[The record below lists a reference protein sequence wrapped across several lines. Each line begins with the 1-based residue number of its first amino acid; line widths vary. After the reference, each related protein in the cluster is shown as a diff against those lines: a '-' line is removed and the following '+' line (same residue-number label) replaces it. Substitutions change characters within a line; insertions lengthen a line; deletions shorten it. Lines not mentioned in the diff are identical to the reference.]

1 MRKSKRLRH
10 SEVLYV
16 RLTPGEKAALR
27 AAAAKA
33 GLGEGEFVRRAIAYD
48 ITRRQHADGQEVKP

>member
-1 MRKSKRLRH
+1 M
-10 SEVLYV
+10 